1 MSTIKSN
8 SDADEYS
15 REHESTL
22 PKPKDSQARLI
33 RWALILT
40 AANVVIVVGAGLITL
55 PKIVSTLETTG
66 RVQDGIDIQG
76 CRSLY
81 NADVV
86 TAQANALV
94 VVLAGLKA
102 TATDDD
108 GGLQD
113 LITPDPTTNVTPYDT
128 TVRDIYEARDE
139 YKRAVDLSNTH
150 PDKFM
155 ERCLEKQGK
164 KTQRASRPV
173 PSSSTSTPRP
183 GD

>member
-1 MSTIKSN
+1 MSTHEPT
-8 SDADEYS
+8 DH
-15 REHESTL
+15 HESTL
-22 PKPKDSQARLI
+22 PRPKDSQAKLI

-40 AANVVIVVGAGLITL
+40 AANVIIVIGAGLITL
-55 PKIVSTLETTG
+55 PKIVSTQETTG

-86 TAQANALV
+86 TAQTNALV

-128 TVRDIYEARDE
+128 TVRDIYVARDQ
-139 YKRAVDLSNTH
+139 YKQAVDLSNTD
-150 PDKFM
+150 PEKFIDQ
-155 ERCLEKQGK
+155 CLVKQGR
-164 KTQRASRPV
+164 KTERPSRPV
-173 PSSSTSTPRP
+173 PSSSTTTSPE
-183 GD
+183 D

>member
-1 MSTIKSN
+1 MSNNGHPT
-8 SDADEYS
+8 D
-15 REHESTL
+15 HEST
-22 PKPKDSQARLI
+22 QARLI

-40 AANVVIVVGAGLITL
+40 AANVVIVIGAGLITL
-55 PKIVSTLETTG
+55 PKITSTQETTG

-113 LITPDPTTNVTPYDT
+113 LITPDPETNVTPYDT
-128 TVRDIYEARDE
+128 TVRDIYNARDE
-139 YKRAVDLSNTH
+139 YKRAVDLSNTD
-150 PDKFM
+150 PVKFIQQ
-155 ERCLEKQGK
+155 CLEKQGK
-164 KTQRASRPV
+164 KTAKPSRPV
-173 PSSSTSTPRP
+173 PSSSTSTTLP

>member
-1 MSTIKSN
+1 MT
-8 SDADEYS
+8 AT
-15 REHESTL
+15 HEPSM
-22 PKPKDSQARLI
+22 PQPKDSQARLI

-40 AANVVIVVGAGLITL
+40 VMNVIIVVTAGLVTL
-55 PKIVSTLETTG
+55 PKVVNTERTTG

-86 TAQANALV
+86 TAQTNALV

-113 LITPDPTTNVTPYDT
+113 LVTPDPTTNITPYDT
-128 TVRDIYEARDE
+128 TVGDIYTAWDE
-139 YKRAVDLSNTH
+139 YKRAVDLSNTN
-150 PDKFM
+150 PAKFV
-155 ERCLEKQGK
+155 EQCEKKQGK
-164 KTQRASRPV
+164 KQEKPSRPV
-173 PSSSTSTPRP
+173 PSSTTTRP
-183 GD
+183 GG

>member
-1 MSTIKSN
+1 MSTHEPT
-8 SDADEYS
+8 DH
-15 REHESTL
+15 HESTL
-22 PKPKDSQARLI
+22 PRPKDSQAKLI

-40 AANVVIVVGAGLITL
+40 AANIIIVIGAGLITL
-55 PKIVSTLETTG
+55 PKIVSTQETTG

-86 TAQANALV
+86 TAQTNALV

-113 LITPDPTTNVTPYDT
+113 LITPDPATNVTPYDT
-128 TVRDIYEARDE
+128 TVRDIYVARDQ
-139 YKRAVDLSNTH
+139 YKRAVDLSNTD
-150 PDKFM
+150 PEKFIHQ
-155 ERCLEKQGK
+155 CSVKQGK
-164 KTQRASRPV
+164 KTERPSRPV
-173 PSSSTSTPRP
+173 PSSSTSTSEP